1 MSIIPSWLNP
11 LLQWGGIALAI
22 VFAAALIWVENFAP
36 PDGSDAIASAA
47 PTELYWVLLVIGVVA
62 AIAGFYLA
70 RNE

>member
-1 MSIIPSWLNP
+1 MSKLPSWLTA

-36 PDGSDAIASAA
+36 PDGSDTVASAA

-70 RNE
+70 RNK

>member
-1 MSIIPSWLNP
+1 MSKMPSWLTP
-11 LLQWGGIALAI
+11 LLLWGGIALVI
-22 VFAAALIWVENFAP
+22 VFAAALAWVENFAP

-70 RNE
+70 RNK

>member
-1 MSIIPSWLNP
+1 MSKLPSWLTP

-36 PDGSDAIASAA
+36 PDGSDAVTSAA

-62 AIAGFYLA
+62 AIAGFYLV
-70 RNE
+70 RNK

>member
-1 MSIIPSWLNP
+1 MSKIPSWLTP
-11 LLQWGGIALAI
+11 LLQRGGIVLAI

-36 PDGSDAIASAA
+36 PDGSDTVASAA

-70 RNE
+70 RNK